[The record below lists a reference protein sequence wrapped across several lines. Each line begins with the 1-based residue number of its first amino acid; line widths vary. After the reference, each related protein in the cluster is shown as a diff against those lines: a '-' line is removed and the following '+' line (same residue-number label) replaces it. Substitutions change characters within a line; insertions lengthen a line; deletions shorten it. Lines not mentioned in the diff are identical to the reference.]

1 MCGPGRALSMLIVT
15 VSEQKHHPQIPK
27 QLQIQKTVQKILK
40 FHWAINFGFPITAFQ
55 NRFHIVLGRNH
66 TFQYSGS
73 ILKTQTLFG
82 KLLPYAISQLKNG
95 QWIDPPPVTTS
106 PALKGVPDLASS
118 DKDNPC
124 TPDCVTSC
132 HPAKGPLY
140 PSPGNSLHQLIFTW
154 GRAF

>member
-1 MCGPGRALSMLIVT
+1 MCGPGGVLSMLIVT

-27 QLQIQKTVQKILK
+27 QLQIQKTAEKILK

-73 ILKTQTLFG
+73 ILKTHSVWQTTPICH
-82 KLLPYAISQLKNG
+82 LPAQKPSV
-95 QWIDPPPVTTS
+95 DSPPVTTS
-106 PALKGVPDLASS
+106 PTLKGVPDLASS

-132 HPAKGPLY
+132 HLAKGPLY